1 MTEPT
6 VIPEFELPEQDEPV
20 LDELTL
26 LKQRAQTLG
35 IKFHPSIGLEALR
48 SKVNGAITG
57 EEEAE
62 PADDVAVA
70 AAEPVVETK
79 VQLRNRLRKEAAQL
93 VRIRITCM
101 NPNKKE
107 WKGEVF
113 TASNS
118 MVGTFR
124 KFVPF
129 NVEDGWHVPQI
140 LLNMIK
146 ARQFQTFYT
155 VKNDRGVAIRKGKLV
170 PEFAIEVLPPLTE
183 KELTELAR
191 RQAMT
196 GSVN

>member
-70 AAEPVVETK
+70 AVEPVVETK
-79 VQLRNRLRKEAAQL
+79 VQLRNRLRKEAAKL

-155 VKNDRGVAIRKGKLV
+155 VKNDRGVTIRKGKLV

-191 RQAMT
+191 RQAMS

>member
-70 AAEPVVETK
+70 AVEPVVETK
-79 VQLRNRLRKEAAQL
+79 VQLRNRLRKEAAKL

-191 RQAMT
+191 RQAMS